1 MISAILF
8 TVLAFTSSCEAALT
22 RPSAAARPIPASP
35 SASIKM
41 LRRSKP
47 SLRHLLSP
55 RVKSETFDERSAP
68 LAFKRNFF
76 SNKSSDEMA
85 AATASLDAV
94 MDDIKDMSSDM
105 GASKKKGPSISSIF
119 ATVTGALST
128 SILAPWVL
136 PHAIAEIC
144 VTGSAVTIFTASS
157 AAEFK
162 GKEATAEAKEIACV
176 ALAKAARAEIL
187 LSRAEKARS
196 VIPLMVGISASA
208 ATFCL
213 IFPQLIHNGVDV
225 NPLFISACPIIAT
238 AAAALG
244 AAASV
249 ETLAQGLLGLGER
262 GPDRI
267 LSVREGHESTATPR
281 GERRRWRKKEN
292 KRNKMDKREEQSGR
306 LFTSPPC
313 ERTLMIVAMQRIV
326 PISKSVLPA
335 IIAGLLLP
343 SAFVNKC
350 IISSAISAVAAA
362 YSFAEAE
369 AGEVLAND
377 AKSQSAV
384 LPFTSAVAGLA
395 LAGSAIVCEFNMA
408 VAGWIPLVGA
418 IAAGLSN
425 QAAAKSRQD
434 AADARLAFLD
444 EKLKKMAKTD
454 EIPDLALKVMPP
466 LLVNMGVAGGRILR
480 SSGNRYRRSFYQH
493 TKQLH
498 SRLEPACNLE
508 AVSIN
513 VEAESTDMEESA
525 TAVPPRK
532 SKCRARR
539 LAGQQRK
546 RTQADRVS
554 TTGQASKALVWKAL
568 PCCELNEDE
577 CHVSLTT
584 NVRRM

>member
-249 ETLAQGLLGLGER
+249 ETLAQGLLALGER

-267 LSVREGHESTATPR
+267 LSVREATNQQL
-281 GERRRWRKKEN
+281 RRE
-292 KRNKMDKREEQSGR
+292 
-306 LFTSPPC
+306 
-313 ERTLMIVAMQRIV
+313 VAMQRIV

-369 AGEVLAND
+369 AVCGECLVKVANIAKASAKAEVLAND

-466 LLVNMGVAGGRILR
+466 LLVNMGVAGGRILLNSIQDGLDPEKKDR
-480 SSGNRYRRSFYQH
+480 RTTLPATATGGASTSTQSSYTAGSSQ
-493 TKQLH
+493 
-498 SRLEPACNLE
+498 PANLE

-513 VEAESTDMEESA
+513 VETESRDMEESA

-532 SKCRARR
+532 SKAERF
-539 LAGQQRK
+539 LG
-546 RTQADRVS
+546 V
-554 TTGQASKALVWKAL
+554 
-568 PCCELNEDE
+568 
-577 CHVSLTT
+577 
-584 NVRRM
+584 